1 MKIMKIKA
9 NNCTKKTNEHSDDSI
24 RRFDLQSTKPK
35 PYDTNN
41 ISKPTDKKNK
51 TK

>member
-1 MKIMKIKA
+1 MKIKA
-9 NNCTKKTNEHSDDSI
+9 NNDTKKTTEHSDDSI
-24 RRFDLQSTKPK
+24 RHFDLQSTKPK